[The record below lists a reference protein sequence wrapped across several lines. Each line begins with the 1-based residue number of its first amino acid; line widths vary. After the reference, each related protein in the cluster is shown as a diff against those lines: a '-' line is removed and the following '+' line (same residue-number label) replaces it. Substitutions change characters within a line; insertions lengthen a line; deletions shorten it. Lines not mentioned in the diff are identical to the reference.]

1 MLNTKNETSDYLG
14 DPRSGNARELGPPN
28 ITKIYIKQFLRQ
40 NLNTKASN

>member
-40 NLNTKASN
+40 KFEHKSK